1 MNRRSLIVG
10 LGLRVLAGVALYLLL
25 VTLWL
30 ASGLDK
36 AYDRFVLE
44 LATALVPALMH
55 FPIGA
60 SEGVDVLDVH
70 NRAFILVLIV
80 SLAVVARGLQ
90 WRRRLAYYVPLL
102 IGVVLLQIVGLAL
115 QLYLALVLKSQGK
128 LNVDLLLPWEVET
141 VKWITQTVFLGNI
154 QVTAFLAIVLTAF
167 WSMGRELG
175 DFFGGEAK
183 ASRSAGTIRR
193 SWLVASAGVLLIV
206 AVATTAWWVRE
217 LDERHATAHARV
229 GDAFAQQQMMF
240 EAEGQYHAALHG
252 AGRDGR
258 TWMMLVA
265 TVQQQGRREEALN
278 LLNHALEVVT
288 DPNWRKQLEQA
299 RSRLL

>member
-10 LGLRVLAGVALYLLL
+10 LGLRVLAGVALYFLL

-44 LATALVPALMH
+44 SATAIVPVLTH

-70 NRAFILVLIV
+70 NRAFTLVLIV
-80 SLAVVARGLQ
+80 SLAFVVRGLR
-90 WRRRLAYYVPLL
+90 WKRRLAYYTPLL
-102 IGVVLLQIVGLAL
+102 VGVVLLQIVGLAL

-128 LNVDLLLPWEVET
+128 LNVDLLLPWEIET

-154 QVTAFLAIVLTAF
+154 QVAAFLAIVLTAF
-167 WSMGRELG
+167 WSMGRELD

-183 ASRSAGTIRR
+183 ASPSAGTIRR
-193 SWLVASAGVLLIV
+193 SWRVASAGVLLVV

-217 LDERHATAHARV
+217 FDERHATAHVRV
-229 GDAFAQQQMMF
+229 GDAFARQHMMF
-240 EAEGQYHAALHG
+240 EAEGQYRAALRG

-258 TWMMLVA
+258 TWMMLAA

-288 DPNWRKQLEQA
+288 DPNWRERLEQA